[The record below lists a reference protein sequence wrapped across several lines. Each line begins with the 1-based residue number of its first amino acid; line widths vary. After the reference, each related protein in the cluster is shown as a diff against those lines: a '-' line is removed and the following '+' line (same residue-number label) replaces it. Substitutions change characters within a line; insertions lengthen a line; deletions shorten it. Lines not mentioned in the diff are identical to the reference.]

1 MAVAVSLGG
10 GGFTAYVILQVCEQV
25 RTLYNYDI
33 TMLLLCVCVIK
44 QVHVWLHE
52 NCFLCVRQM
61 WGAQYSELESN
72 LS

>member
-1 MAVAVSLGG
+1 MTSRC
-10 GGFTAYVILQVCEQV
+10 YC
-25 RTLYNYDI
+25 Y
-33 TMLLLCVCVIK
+33 VCVIE